1 MTDTNL
7 GTAKAPLGVGEI
19 ISSSFSI
26 LFSNFFKV
34 LLLGFVG
41 ALIGLIVNSIFLG
54 FGAATGTAD
63 PIDLANN
70 FSGVGYVI
78 SVLVNMAI
86 YGLVTALLIQL
97 AYDAKLGRSNSI
109 GTYFKAALPAIIPIT
124 LLTVVVTLLMGIG
137 AIALIIGAL
146 WVYAVFYVMAP
157 VAVIERGGFG
167 SLGRSAALT
176 KEYRWPIVGLF
187 VVMVIITMLIQ
198 FASTFVVGLMAAL
211 TASAVGIV
219 IVAIFF
225 ALLSALGYVI
235 TGISSALVY
244 ARLREIKEG
253 VDVDQIAS
261 VFE

>member
-1 MTDTNL
+1 MTDTFNP
-7 GTAKAPLGVGEI
+7 AQKAPLGVGAI

-26 LFSNFFKV
+26 MFGNFGKV
-34 LLLGFVG
+34 FLLGFIGAFVG
-41 ALIGLIVNSIFLG
+41 FIVNFAFLG
-54 FGAATGTAD
+54 FGMATGVGD
-63 PIDLANN
+63 PVVDPNTILIGSI
-70 FSGVGYVI
+70 FSMVI
-78 SVLVNMAI
+78 NLAI

-97 AYDAKLGRSNSI
+97 AYDAKLGRSNSF
-109 GTYFKAALPAIIPIT
+109 GTYFKTALPAIFPIIV
-124 LLTVVVTLLMGIG
+124 LTIVITILSGIG
-137 AIALIIGAL
+137 AIALLIGAL

-187 VVMVIITMLIQ
+187 IVVM
-198 FASTFVVGLMAAL
+198 
-211 TASAVGIV
+211 
-219 IVAIFF
+219 
-225 ALLSALGYVI
+225 LLSGVLQFIATFAIGALGVAAGG
-235 TGISSALVY
+235 TGGQLIAGIGLAMISGLAYAFGGIAIALVY